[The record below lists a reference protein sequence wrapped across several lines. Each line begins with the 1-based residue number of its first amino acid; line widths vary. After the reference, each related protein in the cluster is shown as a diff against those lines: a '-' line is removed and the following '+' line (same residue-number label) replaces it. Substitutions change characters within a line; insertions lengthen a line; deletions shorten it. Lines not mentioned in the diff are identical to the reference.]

1 MLGRRG
7 TCCPPSPRR
16 RLHTKGFRPPQ
27 RAIQCPNARTE
38 PRLPPRRISQG
49 VLLRGKMRV
58 RAGDPNRAGGC
69 ARANQAHA
77 CRWWRWLRAFASA
90 GRAA

>member
-58 RAGDPNRAGGC
+58 RAGEPGPRLPLV
-69 ARANQAHA
+69 AR
-77 CRWWRWLRAFASA
+77 LRAFASA